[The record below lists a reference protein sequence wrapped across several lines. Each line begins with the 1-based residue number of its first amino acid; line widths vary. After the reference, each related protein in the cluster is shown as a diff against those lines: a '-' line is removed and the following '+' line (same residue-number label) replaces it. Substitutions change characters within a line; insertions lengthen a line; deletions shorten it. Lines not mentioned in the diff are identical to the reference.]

1 MQKIESLEKEK
12 KKFSVAFT
20 LTTTVMLTAGVIITF
35 YNVAMIKTEVHI
47 NGCGIEDISGG
58 SPSSPLKRVGNYFW
72 LKDRFCFRVVLLL

>member
-12 KKFSVAFT
+12 KKISVAFT
-20 LTTTVMLTAGVIITF
+20 LTTTAMLTAGVIITF

-47 NGCGIEDISGG
+47 NGRGIEDISDG